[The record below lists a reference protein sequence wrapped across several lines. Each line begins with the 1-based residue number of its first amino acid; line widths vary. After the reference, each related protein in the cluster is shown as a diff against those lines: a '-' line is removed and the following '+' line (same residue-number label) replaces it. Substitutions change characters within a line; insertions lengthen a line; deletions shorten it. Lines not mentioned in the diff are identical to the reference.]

1 MHPALRLLLPPQL
14 SARAR
19 KAVRLATIGLALGV
33 AIPCAAAVA
42 SSQFHAG
49 LDLKQMFSDPKPVPA
64 RQVMVWEG
72 ADIDGD
78 GQPDFANPTGQAPRE
93 HDDFGDGYFSASR
106 DGGRRRHE
114 GVDYAGTP
122 GQTVVAPLSGFVTK
136 IGYAYADDQNLEF
149 VEISNP
155 ALGYVARVFYID
167 PSVQVG
173 DAVHLG
179 APVGKLDSL
188 QDRYPGITNH
198 VHLELMQ
205 NGQRFDAQE
214 VITAKM
220 ETVPATDH
228 G

>member
-1 MHPALRLLLPPQL
+1 MHQALRLLLPPQL

-19 KAVRLATIGLALGV
+19 RTLRLATAGLALGV

-42 SSQFHAG
+42 SSQLHAG
-49 LDLKQMFSDPKPVPA
+49 LNLTQVFSTPKPVPA
-64 RQVMVWEG
+64 RQIMVWEG

-106 DGGRRRHE
+106 DGGARRHE

-149 VEISNP
+149 VEITNP
-155 ALGYVARVFYID
+155 ALGYVARVFYVD

-205 NGQRFDAQE
+205 NGQRFDAQT

-220 ETVPATDH
+220 ETVPAAAQ